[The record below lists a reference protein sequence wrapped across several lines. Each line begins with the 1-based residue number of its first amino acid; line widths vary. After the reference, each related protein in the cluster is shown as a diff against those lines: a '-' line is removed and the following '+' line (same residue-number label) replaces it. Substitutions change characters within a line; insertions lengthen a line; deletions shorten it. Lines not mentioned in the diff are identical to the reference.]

1 MKYTGSGSD
10 TMAYLCDTSPYAN
23 MLTKEQ
29 LYPLRKLP
37 FEHLILNFPNKL
49 EDMLTSVYGDYMQL
63 PPVEKRKNHFPYR
76 LELGDYKKEEV

>member
-1 MKYTGSGSD
+1 
-10 TMAYLCDTSPYAN
+10 

-37 FEHLILNFPNKL
+37 FEHLTLNFPNKL